1 LLITP
6 ATSRATAAAAAAT
19 SSAIAT
25 PTTPAANGA
34 SQVFK
39 PTGRLA
45 VSENPL
51 GPFAPASGTASPSDE
66 KSKCGKCV
74 EALGVCTLPRGSS
87 SSCLKYP
94 RKFV

>member
-1 LLITP
+1 LPAQQLQWLLITP

-19 SSAIAT
+19 STAIAT

-51 GPFAPASGTASPSDE
+51 GPFAPFEAPFVCSSD
-66 KSKCGKCV
+66 
-74 EALGVCTLPRGSS
+74 
-87 SSCLKYP
+87 
-94 RKFV
+94 